1 MDVQNKTGVLL
12 NVNKIN
18 MQDKTN
24 KNTKTLDVVNKVII

>member
-1 MDVQNKTGVLL
+1 MDVQNKKGVPL

-24 KNTKTLDVVNKVII
+24 KNTKTLHIVNKVTN

>member
-1 MDVQNKTGVLL
+1 MYRIKKGVLS

-24 KNTKTLDVVNKVII
+24 KNTKTLDIVNKVIN